1 MQDFTKL
8 AAFFDSVTKDDPNY
22 DYVCYIKEK
31 LAEDFSDPFSVNNA
45 EDAELDNPDMTVAT
59 PEQQTE
65 DNAEGEIM
73 HEAFQELEALNQ
85 IEKEKEQINVPNNTM
100 VQANPTDFGNNTLQ
114 QKAAEIITSPI
125 SLYDVL
131 RSRFVKT
138 SSCEIKQAKKGVQ

>member
-1 MQDFTKL
+1 MQGFNKL
-8 AAFFDSVTKDDPNY
+8 AAFFDSVSEGDPNY

-31 LAEDFSDPFSVNNA
+31 IAEDLSDPLSINNG

-65 DNAEGEIM
+65 DNAEGELM

-85 IEKEKEQINVPNNTM
+85 IEKEKEKINVPTNTM
-100 VQANPTDFGNNTLQ
+100 AQANPTDFGNSALQ
-114 QKAAEIITSPI
+114 QKAAEIISSPV

-131 RSRFVKT
+131 RTRFVKT
-138 SSCEIKQAKKGVQ
+138 SSQSIKTTQKGI